1 MQCLESVLASG
12 WGHAHS
18 CLSCTALITERGSW
32 LFWWR
37 GNSIPGQKRAE
48 WGDTS
53 CSLGSSTSSPSTQ
66 HRDLSCPLL
75 HQQVLSPPAPA
86 SLRALALVICA
97 CFSWVVLEQDVCGR
111 LIIHCCQSRT
121 STSTTACVYITLYEL
136 APLKESEIALFQLF

>member
-1 MQCLESVLASG
+1 MPIPACPAQLSSLNVALGCSGGEETQYLGRKGLE
-12 WGHAHS
+12 
-18 CLSCTALITERGSW
+18 E
-32 LFWWR
+32 
-37 GNSIPGQKRAE
+37 AE

-86 SLRALALVICA
+86 SLRALTLVICA